1 MTFVT
6 TRIFMAYTTFPFVLL
21 EFQASLQVYLKLYMC
36 LHILAA
42 VIVFLLPSTKSRLKP
57 NSGCKIEK
65 QSVPLPNDGS
75 LSTKTNGDSDL
86 NYTGKDIS
94 NDFEKLTNRIKDK
107 LGKEAHNIEELFDKT
122 VAGITEL
129 TDDFKKINDSVNRFI
144 PNENLRKR
152 NTNDPSE
159 CDLFVKKEAGAFN
172 CSAQNTNVLPS
183 VFGNVNGK

>member
-1 MTFVT
+1 
-6 TRIFMAYTTFPFVLL
+6 
-21 EFQASLQVYLKLYMC
+21 MC

-42 VIVFLLPSTKSRLKP
+42 VIVFLLPSTKSRLKT
-57 NSGCKIEK
+57 NSGSKKEK
-65 QSVPLPNDGS
+65 QSVPLPHNNGS
-75 LSTKTNGDSDL
+75 SVVVVSKKSNGESEL

-129 TDDFKKINDSVNRFI
+129 TDDFKKINDSVNRLI
-144 PNENLRKR
+144 PNETLRKR
-152 NTNDPSE
+152 NNNLTDPSE
-159 CDLFVKKEAGAFN
+159 CDLFVKKESAGAFN

-183 VFGNVNGK
+183 VFGNVNAK